1 MQSNTCEGNAL
12 QVSSCCTQTSG
23 ELVTVT
29 GTEQHTALQVVDGDV
44 HFGYCDQSTFSPVM
58 TVTNAASSVSSSP
71 DTSSRVT
78 MTNPSTTDGATLL
91 RLDHNGTSGKALVIT
106 NSGTQA
112 SGELVHITGASGKTA
127 LDVAMGDTKL
137 GGALDV
143 TGATALSDTLGVTGA
158 TTLSDTLGVTKATT
172 LSDTLVVTGTTAL
185 GSTLDVTGVT
195 TLNDTTINGATT
207 INNTFEV
214 TPNSTSSSHTVVT
227 IDAPENQ
234 TALCA
239 TQGHAI
245 IEDGIERTPIG
256 RSIPS
261 TGRFQ
266 SLCVDSSFT
275 RDKVSTVDIL
285 VQWDYEGTGGLV
297 VRDSGDSLSLY
308 VDENDTYLTEI
319 GALTPANVG
328 IRFVDTGNMGDPYT
342 LVAEYVGGDW
352 QYTDTLSTANEYYIH
367 LDTPTSTNWKV
378 YCSDAITDVT
388 VQNIHD
394 LLYDYWDGSSTTL
407 QIILFEL
414 EPTMTSDAL
423 YVAGDAVVDG
433 VLQVNGNII
442 LPPTTPPTLSTD
454 AGVAGE
460 IRYDATYLYICTAT
474 NTWHRTPLS
483 TW

>member
-29 GTEQHTALQVVDGDV
+29 GTEQYTALQVVDGDV
-44 HFGYCDQSTFSPVM
+44 RFGYCDQSTFSPVM

-71 DTSSRVT
+71 DTSSRVRI
-78 MTNPSTTDGATLL
+78 TNPSTTDGATLL
-91 RLDHNGTSGKALVIT
+91 RLEHNGTSGKALVIT

-112 SGELVHITGASGKTA
+112 SGELVHITGASGQTA
-127 LDVAMGDTKL
+127 LHVVTGNTEL

-143 TGATALSDTLGVTGA
+143 DGATTLNDTLGVA
-158 TTLSDTLGVTKATT
+158 KATT
-172 LSDTLVVTGTTAL
+172 LSDTLVVAKA
-185 GSTLDVTGVT
+185 T
-195 TLNDTTINGATT
+195 TLSDTLGVAKATTLSDTTINGATT

-234 TALCA
+234 TALCVS
-239 TQGHAI
+239 QGHAI
-245 IEDGIERTPIG
+245 LEDGIERTPIG

-297 VRDSGDSLSLY
+297 VRDSGGSLSLY
-308 VDENDTYLTEI
+308 VDENDIHLTEI
-319 GALTPANVG
+319 GALTPAYVG
-328 IRFVDTGNMGDPYT
+328 IRFVDTGNNINDPYT

-352 QYTDTLSTANEYYIH
+352 QYIKTDSTADEYYIH

-433 VLQVNGNII
+433 ELRVNGKII
-442 LPPTTPPTLSTD
+442 LPPTTHPSSHNE

-474 NTWHRTPLS
+474 NIWHRTPLS